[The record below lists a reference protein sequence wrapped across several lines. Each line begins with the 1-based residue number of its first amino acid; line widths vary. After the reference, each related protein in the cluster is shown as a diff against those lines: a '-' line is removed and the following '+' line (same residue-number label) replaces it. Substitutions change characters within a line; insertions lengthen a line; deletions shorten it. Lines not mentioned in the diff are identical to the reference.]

1 MPAARQTDIV
11 VNARDVAGIDVSAVA
26 VDMQGRQIFRFY
38 SGRLWRRR
46 SRGGA
51 IGVIALAMTVSNQKS
66 CGLAMKSA

>member
-46 SRGGA
+46 SRSGA
-51 IGVIALAMTVSNQKS
+51 IEVIALATTVNNQKS